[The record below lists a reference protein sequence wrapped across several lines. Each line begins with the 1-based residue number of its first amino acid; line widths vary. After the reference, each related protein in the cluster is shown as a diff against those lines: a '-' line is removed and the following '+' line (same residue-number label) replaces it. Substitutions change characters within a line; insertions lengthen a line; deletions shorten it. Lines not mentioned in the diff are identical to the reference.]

1 MSLTDVLQRIEQIR
15 AMQAP
20 PAAAQASSQEAPQ
33 TSFAGVLQSAMT
45 GSPSSSVTGAVP
57 AAYAGMIQQAAARY
71 GVDPALIAAVIKR
84 ESGFDPNATSSVG
97 AAGLMQ
103 LMPGTARG
111 LGVTNVYDPAQSI
124 DAGTR
129 YLRGQLDRFGGDV
142 SLALAAYNAG
152 PNAVARYGGIPPYAE
167 TQHYVAAVLA
177 DYQAFQRSFAQPVQA
192 AQAASGVTPYAL
204 ALQSGVLTSAMLPS
218 LSDGGT
224 T

>member
-1 MSLTDVLQRIEQIR
+1 MSLTEVLQRIEQIR

-20 PAAAQASSQEAPQ
+20 VPSAQAVAAPATTTQ
-33 TSFAGVLQSAMT
+33 TSFAGALQAAMGGSTSAQI
-45 GSPSSSVTGAVP
+45 PSD
-57 AAYAGMIQQAAARY
+57 YADLIQQAAARY
-71 GVDPALIAAVIKR
+71 GVEPALIAAVIKR
-84 ESGFDPNATSSVG
+84 ESGFNPNATSSAG

-129 YLRGQLDRFGGDV
+129 YLKDQLDRFGGDMR
-142 SLALAAYNAG
+142 LALAAYNAG
-152 PNAVARYGGIPPYAE
+152 PNAISRYGGVPPYAE

-177 DYQAFQRSFAQPVQA
+177 DYEEFRGSFARP
-192 AQAASGVTPYAL
+192 AQTAQLSNQVTPYQM
-204 ALQSGVLTSAMLPS
+204 ALQNGLLTATALPS